1 MNRKS
6 KLIYRIMLASKLHSR
21 NKEISLDT
29 LKQGCCLSD
38 SELLTIIKEL
48 EIKKLIISGLLSLV
62 GIISK
67 SFIYL
72 GGLKKWVIKNLFLR
86 LADID

>member
-48 EIKKLIISGLLSLV
+48 EIKKLISWDA
-62 GIISK
+62 SK
-67 SFIYL
+67 SAFMIS
-72 GGLKKWVIKNLFLR
+72 
-86 LADID
+86 A

>member
-1 MNRKS
+1 
-6 KLIYRIMLASKLHSR
+6 MLASKLHSR

-48 EIKKLIISGLLSLV
+48 EIKKLISWDA
-62 GIISK
+62 SK
-67 SFIYL
+67 STFMIS
-72 GGLKKWVIKNLFLR
+72 
-86 LADID
+86 A

>member
-6 KLIYRIMLASKLHSR
+6 KLIYRIMLATKLHSR
-21 NKEISLDT
+21 NKEISLDK

-48 EIKKLIISGLLSLV
+48 EIKKLISWDA
-62 GIISK
+62 SK
-67 SFIYL
+67 SAFMIS
-72 GGLKKWVIKNLFLR
+72 
-86 LADID
+86 A